1 MPAHIEQRIPVGT
14 IAGQARDV
22 DRENEAHFA
31 QGHPGHKVLETAA
44 VVARRAARTE
54 IAVNHFDVSLMPA
67 ERAGAALQR
76 ILQAKALLIGQH
88 LMRGRLANID
98 YRPPLQMMRLYEF
111 RGHRSPPGARQR
123 ARPRPPCAGW
133 PASFARTSSGSIGI
147 PPHAP
152 PSPAADPPAPPS
164 TALSAHC
171 A

>member
-1 MPAHIEQRIPVGT
+1 MPAHLEQRIPVGT
-14 IAGQARDV
+14 VAGQARDV
-22 DRENEAHFA
+22 DRENEDHLT

-44 VVARRAARTE
+44 VIARRAARAE
-54 IAVNHFDVSLMPA
+54 IAVDHLDVSLMPA

-123 ARPRPPCAGW
+123 GRPRSPYAGW
-133 PASFARTSSGSIGI
+133 PASFARCRRGR
-147 PPHAP
+147 
-152 PSPAADPPAPPS
+152 
-164 TALSAHC
+164 SAFPLTLRRYPQQILQ
-171 A
+171 